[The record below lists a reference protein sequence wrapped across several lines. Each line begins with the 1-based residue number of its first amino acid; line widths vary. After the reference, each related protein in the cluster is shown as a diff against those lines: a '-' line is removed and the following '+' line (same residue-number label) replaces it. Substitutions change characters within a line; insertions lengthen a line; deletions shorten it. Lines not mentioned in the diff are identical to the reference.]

1 MFKQV
6 LMTAGARVL
15 NAILSVAMV
24 VMSTRLMGAEAY
36 GLVGLI
42 LLNVTVIAMVNDF
55 FGGSSLVYF
64 APRVSLWRL
73 LVPAYLWAVAV
84 VLLGA
89 AAGWLLS
96 VFPSF
101 YQVVVPRGFALHI
114 LLITL
119 LVSWS
124 GIHQNLLL
132 GKEQVSAYNKVFSL
146 QTTGQFVVLVVMLF
160 VLGVRDARAWV
171 AALYGGY
178 GLSWIVG
185 LWFTLK
191 WVQPVPLTGWRH
203 LLREILSF
211 GAQGQMASSVHLANK
226 RLSFYFIT
234 PILGP
239 AALGIYNAGAQL
251 TEGLRIVGQSISL
264 VQFSHLSNSSDQEHN
279 RVLTLLLLKFTV
291 AVTLL
296 AIVFLSVFPATIFAS
311 LLGPEFGYVRPV
323 ILSLATGV
331 VALSATMIFS
341 HYFSGTGRPK
351 YNFHAA
357 LAGLAVTL
365 VLVFPAVKG
374 LGIVGAGLT
383 ASAAY
388 LVSAGY
394 LAIMF
399 CRLTQTGY
407 KEFFISRG
415 DVRLFLKILV
425 ANRPEKKAKP

>member
-6 LMTAGARVL
+6 LMTAGARVF
-15 NAILSVAMV
+15 NAILTVVMV
-24 VMSTRLMGAEAY
+24 VMSTRWMGAEAY
-36 GLVGLI
+36 GIVGLV

-64 APRVSLWRL
+64 ASRVSLWRL
-73 LVPAYLWAVAV
+73 LVPAYLWAGAV
-84 VLLGA
+84 VVLGA
-89 AAGWLLS
+89 VAGWLLS
-96 VFPSF
+96 LFPAVFL
-101 YQVVVPRGFALHI
+101 VVVPHGYALHI

-124 GIHQNLLL
+124 GVHQNLLL

-146 QTTGQFVVLVVMLF
+146 QTTIQFAMLVVMLF
-160 VLGVRDARAWV
+160 VFDVRDARAWV

-178 GLSWIVG
+178 GLSWIAG
-185 LWFTLK
+185 FWFTLK
-191 WVQPVPLTGWRH
+191 WIQPVPLTGWSR

-211 GAQGQMASSVHLANK
+211 GSQGQMASSVHLANK

-234 PILGP
+234 PLLGP

-279 RVLTLLLLKFTV
+279 RMLTLLLLKFTV
-291 AVTLL
+291 VVTLL
-296 AIVFLSVFPATIFAS
+296 AIIFLSVFPASIFAS
-311 LLGPEFGYVRPV
+311 VLGAEFGYVRPV
-323 ILSLATGV
+323 ILSLGTGV
-331 VALSATMIFS
+331 VALSATMILS

-365 VLVFPAVKG
+365 VLVFPAVKI
-374 LGIVGAGLT
+374 LGIVGAGIT

-388 LVSAGY
+388 LVSAVY
-394 LAIMF
+394 LAVMF
-399 CRLTQTGY
+399 CRLTATSY
-407 KEFFISRG
+407 RAFFITRG
-415 DVRLFLKILV
+415 DIQLLRTWLMAWWSGTTGTK
-425 ANRPEKKAKP
+425 